1 MTEVSPPS
9 GEGSPPGPG
18 SGAGSDSGSGS
29 GEVRKPRKVFLI
41 VGIVLLR
48 TPRSQLPDASSW
60 DDNLPE
66 PRHRF

>member
-1 MTEVSPPS
+1 MAKKNDQMLQL
-9 GEGSPPGPG
+9 
-18 SGAGSDSGSGS
+18 AG
-29 GEVRKPRKVFLI
+29 VFAPLGLGLVGLI
-41 VGIVLLR
+41 ILITGLLLLR